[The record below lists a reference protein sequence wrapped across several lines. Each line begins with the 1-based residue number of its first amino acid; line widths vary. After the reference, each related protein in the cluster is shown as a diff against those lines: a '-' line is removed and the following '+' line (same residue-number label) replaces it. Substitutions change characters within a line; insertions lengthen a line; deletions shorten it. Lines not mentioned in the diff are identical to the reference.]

1 MASIHDTEG
10 ISHVGIINSTPEEV
24 EWLQA
29 VAPGAVSLEVP
40 GDITAVHSA
49 PKDQLT
55 HKLAMWEWVHA
66 VLTLNHSNSRDTC
79 KDVKV
84 IGLSYER
91 FIQAILEPGAHEAD
105 LDLLCQADL
114 LLGGPALNRDWLHPA
129 HKLPSKPALGMKAL
143 QETVV
148 LF

>member
-1 MASIHDTEG
+1 MTSEPTKCARIPVVSVVRRPCESARYGVPTAISYPSTWWLYLFPTQSSAMASIHDTEG

-55 HKLAMWEWVHA
+55 HKLAMWEFMP
-66 VLTLNHSNSRDTC
+66 C
-79 KDVKV
+79 
-84 IGLSYER
+84 
-91 FIQAILEPGAHEAD
+91 
-105 LDLLCQADL
+105 
-114 LLGGPALNRDWLHPA
+114 
-129 HKLPSKPALGMKAL
+129 
-143 QETVV
+143 
-148 LF
+148 